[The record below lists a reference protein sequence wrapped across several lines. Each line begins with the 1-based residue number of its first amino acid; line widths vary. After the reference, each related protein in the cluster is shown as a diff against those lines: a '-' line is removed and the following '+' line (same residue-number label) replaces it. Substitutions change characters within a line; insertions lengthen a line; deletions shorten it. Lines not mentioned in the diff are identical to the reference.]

1 MRNDDFMDAVALV
14 SFIVGLANYQENL
27 TQNDKA
33 DLMDKLDKQTRDILE
48 RIEADLEAQNEM
60 LEEILRRLDK
70 LEQEGK

>member
-60 LEEILRRLDK
+60 LEEILGRLDK
-70 LEQEGK
+70 